1 MSLFH
6 LLTKRT
12 KTKTDFVL
20 AELGCIINSWR
31 FYIPKFVL
39 VFFLLAL
46 CTDTL
51 HKVSPSLK
59 VHSWLRME
67 PNASSLDKEASSATR
82 RSTYTII
89 CFSWSRRDTLANH
102 SQNKHRHVEKAAF
115 PTGRRAPYNSRLT
128 PNTCALKW
136 RWAGGMQTQTCSRC
150 FETCGQKVELR
161 PDRRSDLQVCLISWA
176 VSVTSVSAA
185 DVFQTFCSRTSFSAI
200 FLSRSRNAVKELQPG
215 INHT

>member
-1 MSLFH
+1 M
-6 LLTKRT
+6 R
-12 KTKTDFVL
+12 
-20 AELGCIINSWR
+20 
-31 FYIPKFVL
+31 
-39 VFFLLAL
+39 
-46 CTDTL
+46 
-51 HKVSPSLK
+51 KVSPSLK

-67 PNASSLDKEASSATR
+67 PNVSSLDKEASSATR

-89 CFSWSRRDTLANH
+89 CFSWSRRDTLGNH

-115 PTGRRAPYNSRLT
+115 PTGRRAPYNSSLT

-136 RWAGGMQTQTCSRC
+136 RWAGGMQTQTCSPC

-161 PDRRSDLQVCLISWA
+161 ADRRFDLQVCLISW
-176 VSVTSVSAA
+176 VLFVTSVSEA

-200 FLSRSRNAVKELQPG
+200 FLSRSRNTVKELQPG